1 MKIKI
6 ESGLIR
12 KDDRDYPELLKK
24 IGKGAPKQI
33 YYRTLN
39 SHSDTTLRKTNFSE
53 SLSPFQQAEKHA
65 HTYSSEKSFSSHKS
79 TPFINLNIFS
89 NCLAVVGSRKLTNY
103 GKQTIERI
111 VGELAIA
118 GITIVSGFM
127 YGADAEAHK
136 TAVKVGGRTIAVM
149 PCGINRI
156 SPEDQEE
163 LYNDIINNNGLIISE
178 YEGDMAP
185 VLWTYPRRNRIVAGL
200 SKAVLIIEA
209 GEKSGSLITANLA
222 KKFGRKIFAVP
233 GPITS
238 SVSIGTNRLI
248 KEGAEMVTDA
258 KGILRYFRDK
268 SSHSDLDKK
277 TSYSDSMLQKTNF
290 FESLSPTRALHEQHA
305 HACDSKKLS
314 SSHKKDTRDI
324 EEQILDLLG
333 REAVGMDEMSRKLEV
348 SVSELSVKLSMMEMQ
363 GKIKLEGGR
372 YYCEQ

>member
-24 IGKGAPKQI
+24 IGKDAPKQI
-33 YYRTLN
+33 YYKVFDKKTSYSKISSRFTLKG
-39 SHSDTTLRKTNFSE
+39 SDAHQKFQNTR
-53 SLSPFQQAEKHA
+53 FQQE
-65 HTYSSEKSFSSHKS
+65 SEKLFSSHK
-79 TPFINLNIFS
+79 IFLKDIFN

-103 GKQTIERI
+103 GKQAIERL
-111 VGELAIA
+111 VGEIA
-118 GITIVSGFM
+118 MNGITIVSGFM
-127 YGADAEAHK
+127 YGGDAEAHK

-149 PCGINRI
+149 PCGIDRI

-163 LYNDIINNNGLIISE
+163 LYNDIIKNNGLIVSE

-185 VLWTYPRRNRIVAGL
+185 ALWTYPRRNRIVAGL
-200 SKAVLIIEA
+200 CKAVLVVEA
-209 GEKSGSLITANLA
+209 GEKSGSLITASLA
-222 KKFGRKIFAVP
+222 KKFGRKIFALP

-238 SVSIGTNRLI
+238 SVSIGTNALI

-258 KGILRYFRDK
+258 KGILKWFGGNKVLSLKRNLVGQGHYYSRHRP
-268 SSHSDLDKK
+268 SSQLAS
-277 TSYSDSMLQKTNF
+277 LQKNI
-290 FESLSPTRALHEQHA
+290 
-305 HACDSKKLS
+305 
-314 SSHKKDTRDI
+314 DT
-324 EEQILDLLG
+324 QILDLLG
-333 REAVGMDEMSRKLEV
+333 REAVGMDEMSRKLEI

>member
-111 VGELAIA
+111 VGELAMA

-127 YGADAEAHK
+127 YGADAEAHRA
-136 TAVKVGGRTIAVM
+136 TVKVGGRTIAVM
-149 PCGINRI
+149 PCGIDRI

-163 LYNDIINNNGLIISE
+163 LYNDILENNGLIISE
-178 YEGDMAP
+178 YEGDMTPA
-185 VLWTYPRRNRIVAGL
+185 LWTYPRRNRIVAGL

-222 KKFGRKIFAVP
+222 KKFGRKIFAIP

-248 KEGAEMVTDA
+248 KEGAEMVISA
-258 KGILRYFRDK
+258 KDILKWFRDEDLHSI
-268 SSHSDLDKK
+268 SSHLDFFERFTLKGSDA
-277 TSYSDSMLQKTNF
+277 LQK
-290 FESLSPTRALHEQHA
+290 ESKLLAS
-305 HACDSKKLS
+305 SKIFIHVYKNI
-314 SSHKKDTRDI
+314 RI
-324 EEQILDLLG
+324 
-333 REAVGMDEMSRKLEV
+333 
-348 SVSELSVKLSMMEMQ
+348 
-363 GKIKLEGGR
+363 
-372 YYCEQ
+372 